1 MEHEVQDMLR
11 KGAIMDLDPKQDR
24 FLSSLFLVKKRYQVR
39 GRGGGGGGESPSTQS
54 KGLGLATLCISTLRW
69 KACSC

>member
-39 GRGGGGGGESPSTQS
+39 GRGGGVYHPVLNLKDLDWQHSVSV
-54 KGLGLATLCISTLRW
+54 L
-69 KACSC
+69 